1 MKKLVAAFI
10 LVVSLFLPQLTYACA
25 PQRSSVSLACVPD
38 QSFFEKD
45 KKCLNKSCTAYLE
58 KKDDK
63 SGLYLNDLELQSF
76 SLFFSGKEISLWN
89 TEDGII
95 FSDLYL
101 SREDKLI
108 EQEFLGYLDDIC
120 TANIEEIKPI
130 LVEEIDN
137 SNGSLSIVKYSSDR
151 EAGLIKEK
159 KSYLDCIYQDYKKA
173 GDWLLIDYSAE
184 RSYCYPTYTSGG
196 TCPMI
201 RVSYIN
207 FFGFLL
213 TNLNV
218 EAIPYLI
225 VYLLFFVIIGMALI
239 YLARRHEIGLFFSLK
254 KFNLIATLLFAILMF
269 LPFTSLFGV
278 DIFIEALII
287 FYIFTSLIKYI
298 HWRLRKK

>member
-1 MKKLVAAFI
+1 MKKLLAAFI
-10 LVVSLFLPQLTYACA
+10 LIVSIFLPQLIYACTG
-25 PQRSSVSLACVPD
+25 QQSNISLACVPD
-38 QSFFEKD
+38 QSFFAND

-58 KKDDK
+58 KKDHK
-63 SGLYLNDLELQSF
+63 SGLYLDDLKLQSF
-76 SLFFSGKEISLWN
+76 SLFFSGKEILLWK
-89 TEDGII
+89 TEEGII

-101 SREDKLI
+101 SRNDKLI

-120 TANIEEIKPI
+120 TANIDEIKPI
-130 LVEEIDN
+130 LVEEINN

-159 KSYLDCIYQDYKKA
+159 KSYLDCVYQDYKRV

-184 RSYCYPTYTSGG
+184 RSYCYSMNTSVR
-196 TCPMI
+196 TCPFI

-213 TNLNV
+213 NNLNV
-218 EAIPYLI
+218 QAIPYLI
-225 VYLLFFVIIGMALI
+225 VYLLFFTIIGMALI

-269 LPFTSLFGV
+269 LPLTSLFGM
-278 DIFIEALII
+278 DIFVESVII
-287 FYIFTSLIKYI
+287 CYIFTTLIKYI